1 MMIDAT
7 WRELDAMLVRI
18 QECGWEGK
26 KNVLIFWFSKAVLYI
41 IDYLLIEN
49 TY

>member
-7 WRELDAMLVRI
+7 WRKLDVMLVRI
-18 QECGWEGK
+18 QECGVEGK
-26 KNVLIFWFSKAVLYI
+26 KNMLIFGFGKAVLYI

-49 TY
+49 T